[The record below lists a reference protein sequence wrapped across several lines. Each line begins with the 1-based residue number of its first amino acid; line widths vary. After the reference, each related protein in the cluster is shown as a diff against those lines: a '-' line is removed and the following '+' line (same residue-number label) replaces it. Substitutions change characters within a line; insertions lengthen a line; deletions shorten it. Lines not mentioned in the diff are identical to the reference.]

1 MPSTMLSDKTIS
13 CRKVTKTTLQYGMR
27 DGLKFELNANAPELV
42 RRDPRLVLGQQV
54 GEDPHTMDDAKMMGV
69 ETETH
74 LQFPWVEDVVKMVY
88 CPRKENAYTKGL
100 GWVFAGD
107 ERFSH

>member
-1 MPSTMLSDKTIS
+1 MQRYNYFSDNPNYFVI
-13 CRKVTKTTLQYGMR
+13 L
-27 DGLKFELNANAPELV
+27 LKFDFNTDAPELV
-42 RRDPRLVLGQQV
+42 RRDPRLVLGQEV
-54 GEDPHTMDDAKMMGV
+54 GKDPNAMDNAKMMGV

-88 CPRKENAYTKGL
+88 CPRKENADTKGL

-107 ERFSH
+107 ERFSY